1 MNSCK
6 AYAVVSLK
14 SELKPIVIQRRA
26 VGPSDVAI
34 SIKYAGICHS
44 DIHTVREEWGPI
56 SYPLAPGHEIGFLHS
71 HFYHFCTTL

>member
-1 MNSCK
+1 M
-6 AYAVVSLK
+6 SLK
-14 SELKPIVIQRRA
+14 SELKPIVIKRRA

-56 SYPLAPGHEIGFLHS
+56 SYPLTPGHEIGTKPLWIFLKLIVYRKHHS
-71 HFYHFCTTL
+71 IE